1 MAKMKHQRIA
11 RRSGV
16 AIAAQHRNS
25 GGPMRH
31 RLQPKG
37 GARNRQVD
45 ITDEWADEDAVDHDR
60 DIDVDPEFELGW

>member
-1 MAKMKHQRIA
+1 MAKMKHQKVA

-16 AIAAQHRNS
+16 AMAAQHRNS

-37 GARNRQVD
+37 GARNKQVD
-45 ITDEWADEDAVDHDR
+45 LHDEWTHEDEKRYEDAGGF
-60 DIDVDPEFELGW
+60 DPFDD